1 MDQASEEAGPRSE
14 ATDIN
19 NAGGWHTQYTH
30 THDWTIFIYKKK
42 NNTKSG
48 PIWLKCFLMIKTT
61 VSFSAESQ
69 PANLNLLL
77 ISQIY
82 KTYLSGVYHVLL

>member
-19 NAGGWHTQYTH
+19 NAGGWHTQYTN
-30 THDWTIFIYKKK
+30 DWIFIYAKK
-42 NNTKSG
+42 NTKSG